1 VGVFGFFAIHKPP
14 GPTSHDVVAGVRRL
28 LGRGVKV
35 GHAGTL
41 DPFAEG
47 VLVVCVGAA
56 TRLADYVQ
64 AAEKRYSAVV
74 VLGAT
79 SSTDDPEG
87 QIAPACGLVASP
99 AERDVR
105 GALGRFVGEIQQ
117 VPPSHSAVHVEGR
130 RAYKLARRGQAV
142 DLPARTVTVHALD
155 LVSYEYPRLRL
166 DVRCGSGTYV
176 RALARDLGAA
186 LGTGG
191 YCGGLIRTAVG
202 RFHVDQSVRPEDL
215 DLARDLLSPL
225 LAVEHLPHVTI
236 PADLLPRLLHGNA
249 LTPPTPLPPEAA
261 GTAEAALL
269 DEQGRLIAL
278 AEIRDAGRWLQP
290 TKVFLTA
297 PQDAERAGR
306 GDTETRGKEDAGT
319 RGRGDAEKDE

>member
-1 VGVFGFFAIHKPP
+1 MFGFFAIHKPP

-28 LGRGVKV
+28 LGKGVKV

-79 SSTDDPEG
+79 STTDDCEG
-87 QIAPACGLVASP
+87 EITPACGLGDPP

-105 GALGRFVGEIQQ
+105 LAMERFVGEIQQ

-130 RAYKLARRGQAV
+130 RAYQLARKGRAV
-142 DLPARTVTVHALD
+142 ELPARTVTVHALD
-155 LVSYEYPRLRL
+155 LVSYDYPRLAL
-166 DVRCGSGTYV
+166 HIRCGSGTYV

-191 YCGGLIRTAVG
+191 YCGGLIRTAIG
-202 RFHVDQSVRPEDL
+202 RFQIHESVRPEDL
-215 DLARDLLSPL
+215 DLARDLQSPL

-236 PADLLPRLLHGNA
+236 PVGLLGRLQHGNS

-261 GTAEAALL
+261 SAAAEAALL

-297 PQDAERAGR
+297 E
-306 GDTETRGKEDAGT
+306 EENI
-319 RGRGDAEKDE
+319 EH